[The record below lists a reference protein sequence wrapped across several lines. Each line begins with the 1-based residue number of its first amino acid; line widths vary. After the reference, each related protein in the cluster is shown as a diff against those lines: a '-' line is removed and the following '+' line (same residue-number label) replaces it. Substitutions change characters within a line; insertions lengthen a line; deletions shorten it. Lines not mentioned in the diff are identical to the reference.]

1 MAWWEGAVRLELQP
15 ESDDQA
21 AIRPTQVIFH
31 SIAAPWDERRLLEH
45 WKTTNLESHF
55 GVDFDGS
62 AGQYIGTETRADAN
76 AGANLRPDGT
86 GAVSVETASRVDS
99 SDPWTEEQL
108 ETLTELGV
116 WAHRRHP
123 AIPLRI
129 CRAADDPGYGYHSL
143 FAAWSTGGTACPGP
157 ARIRQFR
164 EVLFPRIVARAN
176 GAEDMALTD
185 TEISKI
191 AAKVLAGVAKAAW
204 MTDGVLTVPPEW
216 TSADN
221 PQWAALSILVDQ
233 GKRVRGLEAAV
244 RSLTVTGL
252 TDAQL
257 TAIAD
262 RVAAS
267 PALADAVAERVTDL
281 LAARLAS

>member
-1 MAWWEGAVRLELQP
+1 MAWWEEAARLELQP
-15 ESDDQA
+15 ESDDQP

-45 WKTTNLESHF
+45 WQSTNLESHF

-62 AGQYIGTETRADAN
+62 AGQYIGTQTRADAN
-76 AGANLRPDGT
+76 AGANLRADGT

-99 SDPWTEEQL
+99 SDPWTDAQL

-129 CRAADDPGYGYHSL
+129 CRSASDPGFGYHSL
-143 FAAWSTGGTACPGP
+143 FPAWSTNGTACPGP

-176 GAEDMALTD
+176 GDDMALTD
-185 TEISKI
+185 DEIARI

-204 MTDGVLTVPPEW
+204 TTDGVLTVPAEW

-233 GKRVRGLEAAV
+233 GKRVRGLETAV
-244 RSLTVTGL
+244 KGL
-252 TDAQL
+252 DRDGLSEAQIS
-257 TAIAD
+257 AIAD
-262 RVAAS
+262 RVAS
-267 PALADAVAERVTDL
+267 STVLADAVAGRVADL
-281 LAARLAS
+281 LAKRLAA

>member
-15 ESDDQA
+15 ESDDQP

-45 WKTTNLESHF
+45 WKSTNLESHF

-76 AGANLRPDGT
+76 AGANLRADGT

-99 SDPWTEEQL
+99 TDPWTDAQL

-123 AIPLRI
+123 AIPLRV
-129 CRAADDPGYGYHSL
+129 CRSATDPGFGYHSL
-143 FAAWSTGGTACPGP
+143 FPGWSTGGTACPGP

-176 GAEDMALTD
+176 GDEDMALTD
-185 TEISKI
+185 DEIGRI

-216 TSADN
+216 TSAGN

-233 GKRVRGLEAAV
+233 GKRVRAVETAVKGLE
-244 RSLTVTGL
+244 RTGL
-252 TDAQL
+252 SDAQL
-257 TAIAD
+257 SAIAD
-262 RVAAS
+262 RVASS
-267 PALADAVAERVTDL
+267 PALAEAVAGRVADL
-281 LAARLAS
+281 LAKRLAS